1 MIKKRYKKSFTDSQT
16 VFYLNS
22 DGDKVTCF
30 SSFEMVN
37 NELLKLD
44 INTKDMTINELLDK
58 VSERLL
64 KEYSIARKLNENFHK
79 TEIALILKV
88 LYMNIQEVA
97 YYLYDFD
104 CAKMPNY
111 ICESYRNQYLIER

>member
-88 LYMNIQEVA
+88 LYMNIP
-97 YYLYDFD
+97 
-104 CAKMPNY
+104 KK
-111 ICESYRNQYLIER
+111 I

>member
-1 MIKKRYKKSFTDSQT
+1 
-16 VFYLNS
+16 
-22 DGDKVTCF
+22 
-30 SSFEMVN
+30 
-37 NELLKLD
+37 
-44 INTKDMTINELLDK
+44 MTINELLDK